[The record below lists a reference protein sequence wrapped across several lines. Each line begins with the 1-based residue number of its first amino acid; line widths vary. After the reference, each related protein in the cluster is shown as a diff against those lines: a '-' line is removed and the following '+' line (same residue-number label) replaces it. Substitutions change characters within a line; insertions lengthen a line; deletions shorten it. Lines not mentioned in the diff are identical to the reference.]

1 MKSSLSTSIVNSPSS
16 SSSLSGSKSYMAGNN
31 AVNTVKFS
39 LPDPVVNPNS
49 TLNDNIPRKGLISG
63 IPEEEEE
70 EKINKGLANTETVN
84 SGSASSDENN
94 DNDRGV
100 LLKLT
105 DQDVS
110 KTLLAL
116 RKSSIDSLLN

>member
-1 MKSSLSTSIVNSPSS
+1 M
-16 SSSLSGSKSYMAGNN
+16 
-31 AVNTVKFS
+31 VKFS
-39 LPDPVVNPNS
+39 YIDP
-49 TLNDNIPRKGLISG
+49 ISG
-63 IPEEEEE
+63 ETKIKYTRGFASKREAKQFEEDFLENLTIPEEEEE
-70 EKINKGLANTETVN
+70 EKINEGLANTETVN

>member
-1 MKSSLSTSIVNSPSS
+1 MPMKSSLSTSIVNSPSS

-70 EKINKGLANTETVN
+70 EKDK
-84 SGSASSDENN
+84 
-94 DNDRGV
+94 
-100 LLKLT
+100 
-105 DQDVS
+105 
-110 KTLLAL
+110 
-116 RKSSIDSLLN
+116 